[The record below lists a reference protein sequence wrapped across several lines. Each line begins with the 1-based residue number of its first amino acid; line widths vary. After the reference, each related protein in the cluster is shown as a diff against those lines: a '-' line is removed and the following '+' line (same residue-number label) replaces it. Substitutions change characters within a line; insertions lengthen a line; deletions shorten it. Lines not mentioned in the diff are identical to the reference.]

1 MKIYTRTGDKGETS
15 LFGGRRVMKDSLRI
29 RAYGTVDELNAMLGV
44 AAASTGN
51 EQLIQ
56 VIRTLQEELFMVGAD
71 LATPTGVKEAKTVR
85 VKERHIS
92 GLEREIDRHE
102 EELEPLRYFI
112 LPGGTPGAAAL
123 HVARTICRRAER
135 DTFELSKH
143 EEINTLVIV
152 YLNRLSDLLFVLAR
166 IANVRYGEK
175 DVPWH
180 PERSDE
186 KD

>member
-15 LFGGRRVMKDSLRI
+15 LFGGKRVMKDSLRI

-56 VIRTLQEELFMVGAD
+56 VIRTVQVELFMVGAD
-71 LATPTGVKEAKTVR
+71 LATPTGVKEDKTVR

-92 GLEREIDRHE
+92 GLEQEIDRHE

-143 EEINTLVIV
+143 ENINMLVIV

-166 IANVRYGEK
+166 VANARFGEK
-175 DVPWH
+175 DIPWY
-180 PERSDE
+180 PERSGE
-186 KD
+186 KE

>member
-15 LFGGRRVMKDSLRI
+15 LFGGKRVMKDSLRI

-44 AAASTGN
+44 ANTSTDN

-56 VIRTLQEELFMVGAD
+56 VVLTLQKELFMVGAD
-71 LATPTGVKEAKTVR
+71 LATPLGVREEKTVR
-85 VKERHIS
+85 VKEQHIAR
-92 GLEREIDRHE
+92 LEQEIDRHE

-112 LPGGTPGAAAL
+112 LPGGTPCAAAL

-135 DTFELSKH
+135 ETFELSKQ
-143 EEINTLVIV
+143 EQINTHVLV

-166 IANVRYGEK
+166 VANARFGQK
-175 DVPWH
+175 DIPWH
-180 PERSDE
+180 PERSIE
-186 KD
+186 PN